1 MVPMNLFAWQ
11 HGEKTDEPGGGAGEG
26 EIYGE

>member
-11 HGEKTDEPGGGAGEG
+11 HGEKTDGHGGRGGEG
-26 EIYGE
+26 EMFGE